1 MKLKIY
7 LADLTHTGL
16 GTATEAFPLNIGV
29 VASYCLKNFKDD
41 VDVKLF
47 KFPEE
52 LQKAIDE
59 EKPDILSCSNYSWN
73 CNLSYHF
80 ASYVKSLDK
89 NILTVFG
96 GTNYPYDAYN
106 QKLFH
111 KKRPNM
117 DIHIFYEGEKAFTKI
132 VERTLSSRRDIKKML
147 ETPIDGC
154 QFLREDGEL
163 VCGEKIKRIK
173 YLDEIPS
180 PYVNGLLD
188 KFFPQKLYLLVE
200 TARGC
205 PFKCNFCNAGDAY
218 YNKVNQFSNEYVEE
232 EFTYIAKKANKF
244 DVRHV
249 TICDNNFGMIPR
261 DAKTAE
267 LIYKLKQKY
276 SWPKSV
282 SVWTGKNAKERVIDA
297 TRLLGE
303 TMSISMAVQSMD
315 PKVLENI
322 SRANIK
328 LDHYKAIAA
337 ELKSQGRAQHGEII
351 SPLPG
356 ETFDSFTKGFSDL
369 LDTDVTKVE
378 NHTIQILHG
387 TPYADNKK
395 YVEDHGYNIKSRIV
409 PLDYGKYIGDEYV
422 FDYEKVGVST
432 KDFSFDEY
440 IESRKI
446 TLMANLCFNGN
457 TFDAL
462 KKYVLSIGLKRS
474 DWVKYLYKNMSK
486 FDNSIKKIFESFANE
501 SKSELWDSEDEMV
514 AYYSRKENY
523 KKLINGEA
531 GRNVVYSHV
540 TMIMADR
547 IQTLIDN
554 VVSLS
559 KEFIEDNGRIASYV
573 APAANINDE
582 LKELKKYIKCMT
594 FDSFNFKDKLEVS
607 KKFEFKY
614 DIYTWLKT
622 LEDKSLKDFYDE
634 KSVMINFKYE
644 QDTLDLKRDAFKR
657 YGDTVSGIVKC
668 IQRSGGHQ
676 RFHRKAVTV

>member
-16 GTATEAFPLNIGV
+16 GIATEAFPLNIGV
-29 VASYCLKNFKDD
+29 IGSYCLKNFKDE

-52 LQKAIDE
+52 LKEAIDK
-59 EKPDILSCSNYSWN
+59 EKPDILGCSNYSWN

-80 ASYVKSLDK
+80 ANYVKSIDK

-106 QKLFH
+106 QKFFH
-111 KKRPNM
+111 EKRPNM
-117 DIHIFYEGEKAFTKI
+117 DIHIFYEGEKSFAKI
-132 VERTLSSRRDIKKML
+132 VERALTCGRDIKKMFVD
-147 ETPIDGC
+147 PIAGC
-154 QFLREDGEL
+154 QFLRKDGEL
-163 VCGEKIKRIK
+163 ICGEKIKRIK

-180 PYVNGLLD
+180 PYSTGLLD
-188 KFFPQKLYLLVE
+188 KFFSQKLSILVE

-218 YNKVNQFSNEYVEE
+218 YNKVNQFSNEYVAE
-232 EFTYIAKKANKF
+232 EFTYVAKMANKF

-267 LIYKLKQKY
+267 LIYSLKQKY
-276 SWPKSV
+276 NWPKSV
-282 SVWTGKNAKERVIDA
+282 SVWTGKNSKERIIEA

-303 TMSISMAVQSMD
+303 TMNISMAVQSMD

-328 LDHYKAIAA
+328 LDHYKAIAT

-356 ETFDSFTKGFSDL
+356 ETFASFTKGFSDL

-387 TPYADNKK
+387 TPYADDKK
-395 YVEDHGYNIKSRIV
+395 YLEEHGYNIKSRIV
-409 PLDYGKYIGDEYV
+409 PLDYGKYTNDSYV
-422 FDYEKVGVST
+422 FDYEKVGVAT

-440 IESRKI
+440 IKSRKI
-446 TLMANLCFNGN
+446 TLIANLCFNGN
-457 TFDAL
+457 TFEAL

-474 DWVKYLYKNMSK
+474 DWIKYLYKNMDK
-486 FDNSIKKIFESFANE
+486 FDDPIKKIFKSFIEE
-501 SKSELWDSEDEMV
+501 SKSELWDSEEEMV
-514 AYYSRKENY
+514 KYYSKEENY
-523 KKLINGEA
+523 KKLINGEE

-540 TMIMADR
+540 TMIMADQT
-547 IQTLIDN
+547 QTLIDN

-559 KEFIEDNGRIASYV
+559 KEFIESHGIIASYV

-582 LKELKKYIKCMT
+582 LEELKKYIKCMT
-594 FDSFNFKDKLEVS
+594 FDSFNFKDNLELS

-634 KSVMINFKYE
+634 KSVMIDFKYE

-668 IQRSGGHQ
+668 IQRTGGAQ
-676 RFHRKAVTV
+676 YFHRKAVSI